1 MKIGLLGLGTVG
13 AGAYEI
19 IENQKGRLQEFYQEE
34 LTVERILVRNLN
46 KKRPVEVP
54 DGKLTCDADEILN
67 DPSIDVILSLMGG
80 MEPAKT
86 YILKA
91 LQNGKHVITSNKAV
105 VAANLS
111 LFLNE
116 AKKSNVAFLFEG
128 AVGGGI
134 PIIKPLKQQRRLNQ
148 IEAIEG
154 ILNGTTNFI
163 LTQMMENKLEFDTV
177 LADAQARGY
186 AEADPS
192 ADIDGFDVQRKIAIL
207 SSLAYGQEIPTEKVY
222 TRGIRSIRGIDTD
235 YFQSKNLD
243 VKLVASS
250 AQQDDAI
257 SIWVEPCIVDPSH
270 RFYAIKN
277 SDNVVSFIGHLSG
290 RLDFVGAGAGMD
302 PTANAVIS
310 DLMDILDNHYQADII
325 PLAIAKN
332 VGPTHAS
339 QDYYLRVDLLSCTK
353 SEQAR
358 LAEQLLNL
366 GLANNQEIY
375 QGMIEGIEASMMRAI
390 VSDVEK
396 ECGSIFYARRLRG

>member
-19 IENQKGRLQEFYQEE
+19 IENQKGRLQEFYQEK
-34 LTVERILVRNLN
+34 LTVEKILVRDMN

-54 DGKLTCDADEILN
+54 EGKLTTNADEILN
-67 DPSIDVILSLMGG
+67 DPSIDVILSVMGG
-80 MEPAKT
+80 MEPART

-91 LQNGKHVITSNKAV
+91 LQSGKHVVTSNKAV

-111 LFLNE
+111 LFVEE
-116 AKKSNVAFLFEG
+116 ANKNGVAFLFEG

-134 PIIKPLKQQRRLNQ
+134 PIIKPLKQQRRLNK
-148 IEAIEG
+148 IEEIEG

-163 LTQMMENKLEFDTV
+163 LTQMMENDLEFETV

-192 ADIDGFDVQRKIAIL
+192 ADIDGFDVQRKISIL
-207 SSLAYGQEIPTEKVY
+207 SSLAYGQEIPTDKVY
-222 TRGIRSIRGIDTD
+222 TRGIRSIRSMDTD
-235 YFQSKNLD
+235 YFKAQGLD
-243 VKLVASS
+243 VKLVAFS
-250 AQQDDAI
+250 ADQNDEI
-257 SIWVEPCIVDPSH
+257 SIWVEPCLVDPSH

-277 SDNVVSFIGHLSG
+277 SDNVVSVIGHISG

-325 PLAIAKN
+325 PLDKNKN

-353 SEQAR
+353 SEQDRIADT
-358 LAEQLLNL
+358 LSKL
-366 GLANNQEIY
+366 GLANDHALY
-375 QGMIEGIEASMMRAI
+375 QGMIEGIEASDMRAL
-390 VSDVEK
+390 VADVEK